1 MISHRNSTFDRTRV
15 SISPS
20 LDSRMISPDGERG
33 VGLRQ
38 VSGDHRRCGFV
49 AVAIASSSSNSSSC
63 FLLVVLLFRELRLHG
78 RDS

>member
-1 MISHRNSTFDRTRV
+1 MTLANYDNNRQISISRRFDLSHRNSTFDRTRV
-15 SISPS
+15 STSPS

-49 AVAIASSSSNSSSC
+49 AVAIASSS
-63 FLLVVLLFRELRLHG
+63 
-78 RDS
+78 